1 MKNSV
6 LKPIGKGYVFVEL
19 LNYIYTKKENQI
31 EISVSVK
38 YLDQQTK
45 ANQISQFDLLLEK
58 AGN

>member
-45 ANQISQFDLLLEK
+45 QIKFRNLIYC
-58 AGN
+58 

>member
-1 MKNSV
+1 MSYYIKNSV

-45 ANQISQFDLLLEK
+45 QIKFRNLIYC
-58 AGN
+58 